1 MNILGEAETSESI
14 TPQKRNSLSRRGF
27 TKGLGL
33 AGLGVAGAVMLGGST
48 STLSAQST
56 TLTDTDILNFALN
69 LEYLEAEFYLK
80 ATWNTSLQGI
90 GVLSSSDVTG
100 PTTGGKMV
108 PNFAS
113 APPAFLASALR
124 TDEVNHVKFLRSALG
139 SSAVKKPAINL
150 DALGIGYNNWTEFVI
165 VSRALEDV
173 GVSAYNGAA
182 GLISN
187 KTYLEAAARILG
199 TEAEHTGAIRL
210 LAIWYG
216 VNCPAVDGIDIPPS
230 PSKPFSVDAAMS
242 FTLSRTP
249 QQVLNI
255 VYGGHSGGG
264 GFFPNGLNGNVK

>member
-1 MNILGEAETSESI
+1 M
-14 TPQKRNSLSRRGF
+14 
-27 TKGLGL
+27 
-33 AGLGVAGAVMLGGST
+33 AGLGIAGAMMLGGSA
-48 STLSAQST
+48 SKLEAQST
-56 TLTDTDILNFALN
+56 SLTDVDILNFALN

-80 ATWNTSLQGI
+80 STWNTTLVGI
-90 GVLSSSDVTG
+90 GVLSNGDTTG

-150 DALGIGYNNWTEFVI
+150 DALGFGFNNWTEFVKL
-165 VSRALEDV
+165 SRIFEDT

-182 GLISN
+182 GLIQN

-199 TEAEHTGAIRL
+199 AEAEHTGAIRL

-216 VNCPAVDGIDIPPS
+216 VQSAAIDSLDIPPS
-230 PSKPFSVDAAMS
+230 PSTPFSVDQSSSLTIA
-242 FTLSRTP
+242 RTP
-249 QQVLNI
+249 QQVLKI
-255 VYGGHSGGG
+255 VYGGGTGSG
-264 GFFPNGLNGNVK
+264 GFFPQGLNGNVK